1 MTVVTVGAIGT
12 SCSTVG
18 TQRPQCQRYRF
29 TATIRVGTILGT
41 ESSGDHSSLGMLF
54 ALKATVTVTYC
65 TGLAAKAKTFFGHV
79 FVRAIGA
86 FHTGEE
92 GAPGG
97 GGGWLLFVQ
106 YRRGHWWAEYCIVAK
121 LGPKLPRL
129 LIGDFGTWYKAKTG

>member
-54 ALKATVTVTYC
+54 ALKATVTVTHC

-86 FHTGEE
+86 FHTREE

-97 GGGWLLFVQ
+97 GGGWLLFVH
-106 YRRGHWWAEYCIVAK
+106 RSFLVKGSGAR
-121 LGPKLPRL
+121 
-129 LIGDFGTWYKAKTG
+129 